1 MSTFCVL
8 LSPLK
13 LLLTKLR
20 NIYQKMSLIVKL
32 PKSEFKISLCFTRF
46 YIYYPQAAFFHKS
59 IFNILPAIYHSLLF
73 VNFKQ
78 IL

>member
-1 MSTFCVL
+1 
-8 LSPLK
+8 
-13 LLLTKLR
+13 
-20 NIYQKMSLIVKL
+20 MSLIVKL